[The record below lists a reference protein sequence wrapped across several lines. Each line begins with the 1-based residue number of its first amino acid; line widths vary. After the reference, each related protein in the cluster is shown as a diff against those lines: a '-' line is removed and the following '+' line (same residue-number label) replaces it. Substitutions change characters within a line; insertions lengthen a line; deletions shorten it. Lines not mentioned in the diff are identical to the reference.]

1 MMTQFAPKMTAV
13 LLMLGGLSACQMM
26 SARPYDGVL
35 GYTVQQQNGQKI
47 DFRYVDE
54 DRHDWPSMIK
64 RSEKLCA
71 KLQNRPPQSV
81 QLEGVQ
87 QQTVEKNIAISTH
100 IPQFAGLTSKN
111 DSNSASSNPTPPPL
125 QPHHLTVQDQA
136 QRKFKQLDATCTL
149 R

>member
-1 MMTQFAPKMTAV
+1 MMTQFALKMTAV

-87 QQTVEKNIAISTH
+87 QQTVEKSVNLTTSIS
-100 IPQFAGLTSKN
+100 IPTVFAN
-111 DSNSASSNPTPPPL
+111 DIGDGAKAALPKSSAQIYL
-125 QPHHLTVQDQA
+125 KDEA